1 MGKKVITAHA
11 GHLSPPHS
19 RWASGWL
26 RHANLKILGGFKGV
40 VWNRLSLAGGV
51 VQSAHDRQRNP
62 PTVRCLLYNGRI
74 ISIVNIQI
82 IPASRQR
89 QPAQVATHKYGCGAP
104 VLPRDHYRWP
114 VFLKHEKSIIIF
126 SVPIWLGPPSRG
138 HDQ

>member
-1 MGKKVITAHA
+1 MGSHIQGA
-11 GHLSPPHS
+11 
-19 RWASGWL
+19 
-26 RHANLKILGGFKGV
+26 FKGV
-40 VWNRLSLAGGV
+40 VGVAWPRLRVAG
-51 VQSAHDRQRNP
+51 SAECPRQAAKP

-82 IPASRQR
+82 IPARQR

>member
-1 MGKKVITAHA
+1 MPGT
-11 GHLSPPHS
+11 GSET
-19 RWASGWL
+19 
-26 RHANLKILGGFKGV
+26 
-40 VWNRLSLAGGV
+40 
-51 VQSAHDRQRNP
+51 P

-82 IPASRQR
+82 IPARQR